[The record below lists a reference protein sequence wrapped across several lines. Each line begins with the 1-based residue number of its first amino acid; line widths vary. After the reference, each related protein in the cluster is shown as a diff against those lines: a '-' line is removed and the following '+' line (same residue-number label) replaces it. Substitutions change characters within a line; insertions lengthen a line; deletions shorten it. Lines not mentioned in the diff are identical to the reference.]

1 MGYGWT
7 AAMLA
12 PNWAAQRDIAREGDW
27 IERAI
32 HAATPTA
39 AASAVQEGIRVL
51 THARTY
57 WTADGHPREAAR
69 VQTVID
75 QLEGFAAEASTLTA
89 ADLPA
94 WQSKLYAY
102 QENPHAAWSLYLQ
115 ASGQLDVALVA
126 AAAVE
131 GSQTYWV
138 GAAAFVG
145 GFAGAF
151 LGGWIGA
158 EIGERRARGGR

>member
-7 AAMLA
+7 AALLA
-12 PNWAAQRDIAREGDW
+12 PNWAAERDIAREGDW
-27 IERAI
+27 IERSI
-32 HAATPTA
+32 HAATPAA

-57 WTADGHPREAAR
+57 WSADGHPREASR

-75 QLEGFAAEASTLTA
+75 QLEGFAAEAATLTA
-89 ADLPA
+89 ATLPA

-102 QENPHAAWSLYLQ
+102 QEDPRAAWSLYLE

-126 AAAVE
+126 AAVVDR
-131 GSQTYWV
+131 SQEAWV
-138 GAAAFVG
+138 FGAACVG
-145 GFAGAF
+145 GFVGAF

-158 EIGERRARGGR
+158 EIGERRALRGR